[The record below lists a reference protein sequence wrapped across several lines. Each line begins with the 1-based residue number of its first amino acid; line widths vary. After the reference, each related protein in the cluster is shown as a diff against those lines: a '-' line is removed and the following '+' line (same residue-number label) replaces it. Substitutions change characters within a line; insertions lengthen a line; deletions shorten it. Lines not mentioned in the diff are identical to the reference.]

1 MQKLMTFLILMAAA
15 CGCSHA
21 PTTNTPSNS
30 NAQDW
35 AQATVEIHYVLRH
48 SDRRLTLE
56 SDAQGVHGKSL
67 VDGTQLKQCQV
78 DAVHYQEFVS
88 KVRNFISQRRSLAS
102 ADCRAPYTITLK
114 NQKDTL
120 QIQGCRTQDEGAFS
134 HLVQEGEFLIY
145 RQK

>member
-1 MQKLMTFLILMAAA
+1 MQKLITFITLMAAA
-15 CGCSHA
+15 CACSHA
-21 PTTNTPSNS
+21 PTHSSQNDS

-35 AQATVEIHYVLRH
+35 AQASVEIHYVLRH

-56 SDAQGVHGKSL
+56 SDANGVHGKSL

-78 DAVHYQEFVS
+78 DAARYQEFVS
-88 KVRNFISQRRSLAS
+88 KVRNFVSQRRSLAS
-102 ADCRAPYTITLK
+102 SDCRAPYTITLK
-114 NQKDTL
+114 NQKDTV
-120 QIQGCRTQDEGAFS
+120 QVQGCRTQDEGAFS